1 MNGAQRLMNA
11 LADAGIRLCLTNP
24 GTTEIHL
31 VAALAGE
38 PRIRTVLGL
47 FEGVCSGAAD
57 GFARM
62 TGAPAA
68 VLFHLGPGLSNALAN
83 LHNARRA
90 RSPVVTLVGDHA
102 SYHRANDPPLASDIA
117 TLAAPVSGW
126 VRDASAAAAL
136 AEDGLAAVQAALQP
150 PGRIATLVV
159 PADCAWAEAPPPAA
173 PFSKPTAAPV
183 SDRTVAE
190 AARQLRSGLPTALLL
205 GGPAL
210 REPGLQ
216 AAARIA
222 RKSGAEIMSNT
233 FDARFARGAG
243 RPMVKRLPYFP
254 ERAGKRL
261 SGYAQLILAGAV
273 APTAFFAY
281 PDRPVTVLP
290 EGCRPF
296 SLAAPHEDVTG
307 ALQALAR
314 ALDAGPDF
322 ITVEPRLPDPPRS
335 GAPLNTE
342 TAGAVLA
349 ALLPENAIVS
359 DESGTSGD
367 YSFRF
372 TGGAPPHDWLC
383 LTGGSIGQG
392 VPLATGAALACP
404 ERKVI
409 CLQGDGG
416 AMYTL
421 QALWTQAREKL
432 DVVTLIFSNRK
443 YLILEV
449 ELHRLGFD
457 APEAALMD
465 LMDLSRPDLDWIKL
479 AQGLGVDAVR
489 AETTGALRDLLGRAL
504 AERGPHLIEVV
515 LGR

>member
-1 MNGAQRLMNA
+1 MNGARRLVNA

-31 VAALAGE
+31 VAALAAE

-62 TGAPAA
+62 TGMPAA
-68 VLFHLGPGLSNALAN
+68 ALFHLGPGLGNALAN

-90 RSPVVTLVGDHA
+90 RSPIVTLVGDHA

-117 TLAAPVSGW
+117 ASARPVSGW
-126 VRDASAAAAL
+126 VREAATAAEL
-136 AEDGLAAVQAALQP
+136 ATDGFAAVQAALQP
-150 PGRIATLVV
+150 PGQIATLVI
-159 PADCAWAEAPPPAA
+159 PADCAWGEASQPSAA
-173 PFSKPTAAPV
+173 FSKPVAALV
-183 SDRTVAE
+183 ADQTVDE
-190 AARQLRSGLPTALLL
+190 AAGWLRRGLPTALML

-210 REPGLQ
+210 RGPGLQ

-222 RKSGAEIMSNT
+222 RKSGAELISNT
-233 FDARFARGAG
+233 FEARFTRGAG
-243 RPMVKRLPYFP
+243 RPLVKRLPYFP
-254 ERAGKRL
+254 ERVQKRL
-261 SGYAQLILAGAV
+261 SGYAQLILAGAT

-281 PDRPVTVLP
+281 PDRPVDLLP
-290 EGCRPF
+290 EDCRRF
-296 SLAAPHEDVTG
+296 TLASPHEDVTG

-322 ITVEPRLPDPPRS
+322 STVEARRPDRLPA

-342 TAGAVLA
+342 TAGVVLG

-359 DESGTSGD
+359 DESGTSGE
-367 YSFRF
+367 YAFRL
-372 TGGAPPHDWLC
+372 TAGAPPHDWLC
-383 LTGGSIGQG
+383 LTGGAIGQG
-392 VPLATGAALACP
+392 VPVATGAALACP
-404 ERKVI
+404 KRKVI

-443 YLILEV
+443 YQILQV
-449 ELHRLGFD
+449 ELQRLGFEPP
-457 APEAALMD
+457 AEGLLD
-465 LMDLSRPDLDWIKL
+465 LLDLTRPDLDWVKL
-479 AQGLGVDAVR
+479 ALGMGVSAARV
-489 AETTGALRDLLGRAL
+489 ETAGAFEHQLRTAL
-504 AERGPHLIEVV
+504 TEHGPHLIEVG
-515 LGR
+515 L